1 MANDKVKV
9 PCPAVAV
16 GETCESSSRKKPNHI
31 LNEGPYIACK
41 AKAQRAL
48 AKRKGGDNGIDNPS
62 RDFAFHDTSF
72 EYTDSGA
79 RIRPDG
85 SLDFSDMK
93 YKERL
98 KSLEEEIRTGID
110 QVCID
115 QESYDQYLD
124 FMHTCYNYSYGNQI
138 LIQRQMRFDKNATP
152 ESRYKTAKQ
161 WQALG
166 YEVNAKFPTYLRQPA
181 RMISV
186 DKKDKNGN
194 VIIGSNGKPE
204 KDRVPIGF
212 KGYETFGSHDV
223 YPAPPVSPLVAYF
236 RKIKER
242 TDIEDSATLRRDLEQ
257 VAKDNR
263 IDIIYA
269 SPSALKKSF
278 NSLSGGVYGF
288 AAKNLWYREDLA
300 NDYKYKIVINKDLPD
315 ASVTSTLAHEMGH
328 IMCGHIPDPADNFKG
343 PIVIV
348 PKEGKVYDADGNE
361 IIREKRD
368 RREEEFEAQ
377 SFAYA
382 IARNYGLDNSD
393 ESFAYLKSWNI
404 ENPDKAHRC
413 LERMNRGIG
422 RFYESLEKSLTGTSE
437 VEEQK
442 KANEIN
448 KEAAMKRRAEKKAKE
463 GK

>member
-31 LNEGPYIACK
+31 LNEGPYLACK

-48 AKRKGGDNGIDNPS
+48 AKRKGGDDGIDNPS
-62 RDFAFHDTSF
+62 QDFVSHDTSF

-79 RIRPDG
+79 KIRPDG

-93 YKERL
+93 YKDRL
-98 KSLEEEIRTGID
+98 KSLEEEIRAGID

-115 QESYDQYLD
+115 QESYNQYLD

-181 RMISV
+181 KMITV
-186 DKKDKNGN
+186 DKKDKKGN
-194 VIIGSNGKPE
+194 VIIGPDGKPE
-204 KDRVPIGF
+204 KERIPMGF
-212 KGYETFGSHDV
+212 KSYETFGSHDV
-223 YPAPPVSPLVAYF
+223 YPAPPVNPLVAYF
-236 RKIKER
+236 RKQKER
-242 TDIEDSATLRRDLEQ
+242 TDIEDSTALRQDLEK
-257 VAKDNR
+257 VAEDNG
-263 IDIIYA
+263 IKIIYA
-269 SPSALKKSF
+269 SPSDLKNSF
-278 NSLSGGVYGF
+278 NSISGGTYGF
-288 AAKNLWYREDLA
+288 AQKNIGYHEEFA
-300 NDYKYKIVINKDLPD
+300 NDHKYRIVINKDLPD
-315 ASVTSTLAHEMGH
+315 ASVTSTLAHEVGH
-328 IMCGHIPDPADNFKG
+328 IICGHIPDPADDNKG
-343 PIVIV
+343 PIIIV

-368 RREEEFEAQ
+368 RHEEEFEAQ

-382 IARNYGLDNSD
+382 IGRNYGLDNSD
-393 ESFAYLKSWNI
+393 ESFTYLKAWNI
-404 ENPDKAHRC
+404 ENPDKAHKC
-413 LERMNRGIG
+413 LERMSRGLG
-422 RFYESLEKSLTGTSE
+422 KFYESLEKSLTGTSE
-437 VEEQK
+437 VEEQERINK
-442 KANEIN
+442 IN

-463 GK
+463 R